1 MSHIAISIQ
10 GQVLTATPDEPLVA
24 RSVGEVTFE
33 VDFDASWD
41 GYAITI
47 IFATAYAKKSRLY
60 VGGDME
66 VPWEVLDRPGY
77 LWISAVGRAPGKR
90 RPTAIMRQPL
100 TITTNGHIE
109 GGPPAEYSPALW
121 EQVMARLDDVGTGG
135 GGSSAGAEAAQAKA
149 EAAQKKA
156 EAAQVAA
163 EAAAQAAEASNQAAA
178 QEATKAAGEAGNAA
192 QLAGAAAEAQR
203 AAQDAQGKAE
213 GAQQS
218 AEAAREDAE
227 AAKGAAEAILDSI
240 PTPKPTGAD
249 DGKVPVA
256 RDGVYRLE
264 EIVAG
269 GGGDGELEYIGE
281 YTLTEDVAVW
291 EVTSDLSGGPL
302 QLKRI
307 YFELDIKP
315 AQINIDN
322 NIANTHARMTVPTWA
337 NAYGVNTCVSDY
349 PMLRKTAYKENPGWG
364 QLWEIQ
370 TLNGRDVVFRRS
382 KGPSNSSTVT
392 AGEAAGTG
400 YITGLGL
407 CSMDPNKAQFGA
419 GSTVK
424 IWGVKI

>member
-1 MSHIAISIQ
+1 MANIAINIQ
-10 GQVLTATPDEPLVA
+10 GQTLTAVSDKPLVS
-24 RSVGEVTFE
+24 RSVGEATCTVTL
-33 VDFDASWD
+33 DDSWA
-41 GYAITI
+41 GYAVTLV
-47 IFATAYAKKSRLY
+47 FAADKVQKSTLMPSSG
-60 VGGDME
+60 VLT
-66 VPWEVLDRPGY
+66 VPWEVLDCPGC
-77 LWISAVGRAPGKR
+77 LRISAVGYAPGKR
-90 RPTAIMRQPL
+90 RPTAIMQQPL
-100 TITTNGHIE
+100 VIAANGKIE
-109 GGPPAEYSPALW
+109 GGPPQEYSPALW
-121 EQVMARLDDVGTGG
+121 EQVLARLDDVGTGGGG

-156 EAAQVAA
+156 EAAQTAA
-163 EAAAQAAEASNQAAA
+163 ETAAQTAAG
-178 QEATKAAGEAGNAA
+178 EATKAAEEASNAA
-192 QLAGAAAEAQR
+192 KFAGSATESAE
-203 AAQDAQGKAE
+203 AAQDAQSKAE

-370 TLNGRDVVFRRS
+370 TLNGRDIVFRRS
-382 KGPSNSSTVT
+382 KGASCAATVS
-392 AGEAAGTG
+392 AGEAVGPG

-407 CSMDPNKAQFGA
+407 SSLDPTKAQFGA
-419 GSTVK
+419 GSAVK
-424 IWGVKI
+424 IWGAKI

>member
-213 GAQQS
+213 
-218 AEAAREDAE
+218 AAKQAAE
-227 AAKGAAEAILDSI
+227 AAKNAAVAAMESI
-240 PTPKPTGAD
+240 PVPEPTGAD
-249 DGKVPVA
+249 EGKVLVA
-256 RDGVYRLE
+256 RGRAYQLE
-264 EIVAG
+264 EIAVG
-269 GGGDGELEYIGE
+269 GGGEAEIIADATLQEAAAYTWQGTGAADRYRKIIIDIACLAQEANVNTANATIWGNSIATYYINAAAKDNRKTTIELEI
-281 YTLTEDVAVW
+281 
-291 EVTSDLSGGPL
+291 
-302 QLKRI
+302 
-307 YFELDIKP
+307 
-315 AQINIDN
+315 INS
-322 NIANTHARMTVPTWA
+322 NTA
-337 NAYGVNTCVSDY
+337 
-349 PMLRKTAYKENPGWG
+349 
-364 QLWEIQ
+364 I
-370 TLNGRDVVFRRS
+370 FRRS
-382 KGPSNSSTVT
+382 CMGTRTDDPMAPTTYIAVTDQLIATSTIDASKPLLRIPAELPV
-392 AGEAAGTG
+392 GTRSR
-400 YITGLGL
+400 IL
-407 CSMDPNKAQFGA
+407 
-419 GSTVK
+419 
-424 IWGVKI
+424 GVKA

>member
-1 MSHIAISIQ
+1 MSHIAIDINHQ
-10 GQVLTATPDEPLVA
+10 QLTATVDHPLIA
-24 RSVGEVTFE
+24 RSVGETTFAVTADE
-33 VDFDASWD
+33 SWD
-41 GYAITI
+41 GHAITI
-47 IFATAYAKKSRLY
+47 IFATAHVQKSCLY
-60 VGGDME
+60 TGGEMV
-66 VPWEVLDRPGY
+66 VPWEALDLSEK
-77 LWISAVGRAPGKR
+77 LWISAVGYAPGKR
-90 RPTAIMRQPL
+90 RPTAHMQQGLVIAA
-100 TITTNGHIE
+100 NGRIE
-109 GGPPAEYSPALW
+109 GGPPSEYTPALW
-121 EQVMARLDDVGTGG
+121 EQVMAKLDGMGTGG

-156 EAAQVAA
+156 EAAQAAA
-163 EAAAQAAEASNQAAA
+163 ETAAQTAAG
-178 QEATKAAGEAGNAA
+178 EATKAAEEASNAA
-192 QLAGAAAEAQR
+192 KFAGSATESAE
-203 AAQDAQGKAE
+203 AAQDAQAKAE
-213 GAQQS
+213 GAQQA
-218 AEAAREDAE
+218 AEMAKEGAE
-227 AAKGAAEAILDSI
+227 EAKGAAEAILDSI

-370 TLNGRDVVFRRS
+370 TLNGRDIVFRRS
-382 KGPSNSSTVT
+382 KGASCAATVS
-392 AGEAAGTG
+392 AGEAVGPG

-407 CSMDPNKAQFGA
+407 SSLDPTKAQFGA
-419 GSTVK
+419 GSAVK
-424 IWGVKI
+424 IWGAKI